1 MRKFLMAAGLLAL
14 VACGDKKPAADAG
27 MAATPTTMADSTAK
41 ADSMKR
47 SMTRDSMV
55 KDSMMKDSIAKAG
68 AMAPP
73 KKP

>member
-14 VACGDKKPAADAG
+14 VACGDKAKPADA
-27 MAATPTTMADSTAK
+27 MAGTPTTVGDSTMK

-47 SMTRDSMV
+47 MMVRDSMV
-55 KDSMMKDSIAKAG
+55 KDSMAKDSMAKAG
-68 AMAPP
+68 TMSAP

>member
-27 MAATPTTMADSTAK
+27 MAGATTTMADSTHR
-41 ADSMKR
+41 ADSMHAA
-47 SMTRDSMV
+47 MMADSIK
-55 KDSMMKDSIAKAG
+55 KDSIMKDSIAKAG
-68 AMAPP
+68 AMSAP

>member
-27 MAATPTTMADSTAK
+27 MAGATTTMADSTHK
-41 ADSMKR
+41 ADSMKHA
-47 SMTRDSMV
+47 
-55 KDSMMKDSIAKAG
+55 DSMMKADSQKAADSMAKA
-68 AMAPP
+68 MALPMK